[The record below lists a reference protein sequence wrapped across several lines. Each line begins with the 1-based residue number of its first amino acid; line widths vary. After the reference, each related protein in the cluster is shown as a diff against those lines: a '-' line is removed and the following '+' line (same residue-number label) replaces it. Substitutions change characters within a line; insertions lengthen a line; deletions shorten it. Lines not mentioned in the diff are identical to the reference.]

1 MLLQC
6 FQQRTGRMAGALF
19 SCLAMAFAVAGC
31 ASLPPPPAET
41 AVQLANVPVFAQAD
55 LQCGP
60 AALASVLSA
69 SGVATTPETL
79 ISDLFIPARKGSLQV
94 ELAAQARLRERV
106 PLLLEP
112 SESQLIKALREGQPA
127 LLLLNLGVRSYP
139 IWHYAALT
147 GYDPVEGYTLNNG
160 RAKPETLA
168 RGQFLRQWNGAD
180 RWAMTLHPP
189 AEPPA
194 YADPARWI
202 AAAAP
207 LQRSAP
213 QAAETAYRAAVQRWP
228 DVALA
233 WAALGAARFAVGDTA
248 EALSSLRKAAQLA
261 PADAA
266 IANNLAS
273 VELARGCVVA
283 ARQALSTVEVPAA
296 QAAVAQ
302 AVRATRLEIEAA
314 GPDRCPD

>member
-1 MLLQC
+1 MLQSV
-6 FQQRTGRMAGALF
+6 QRRTGRKTGALF
-19 SCLAMAFAVAGC
+19 LCWAMALLLAGC
-31 ASLPPPPAET
+31 ATLPPPPAET
-41 AVQLANVPVFAQAD
+41 AVQLANVPAFAQAD

-69 SGVATTPETL
+69 SGVPTTPEILTP
-79 ISDLFIPARKGSLQV
+79 DLFIPARKGSLQV

-106 PLLLEP
+106 PLPLEP
-112 SESQLIKALREGQPA
+112 SETQLVKALREGQPV

-139 IWHYAALT
+139 VWHYAALT

-160 RAKPETLA
+160 KAKPETVA
-168 RGQFLRQWNGAD
+168 RGKFLRQWNWAD
-180 RWAMTLHPP
+180 RWAMTLHAP

-213 QAAETAYRAAVQRWP
+213 QAAEKAYRAAVQRWP
-228 DVALA
+228 DAALA
-233 WAALGAARFAVGDTA
+233 WAALGAARFAAGDA
-248 EALSSLRKAAQLA
+248 GEALSSLRKAAQLA
-261 PADAA
+261 PNDAA

-273 VELARGCVVA
+273 VELARGCVAA
-283 ARQALSTVEVPAA
+283 ARKVLSAVEVPAA

-302 AVRATRLEIEAA
+302 AVQATRQEIEAA
-314 GPDRCPD
+314 GPDRCPN

>member
-1 MLLQC
+1 MGLPLHS
-6 FQQRTGRMAGALF
+6 QRIRHVAGALF
-19 SCLAMAFAVAGC
+19 LLVMVSAC
-31 ASLPPPPAET
+31 ATLPPPPDEA
-41 AVQLANVPVFAQAD
+41 AVQIANVPAFAQAD

-69 SGVATTPETL
+69 SGVSTTPETL
-79 ISDLFIPARKGSLQV
+79 TPDLFIPARKGSLQV

-112 SESQLIKALREGQPA
+112 SEIQLIKALREGQPV

-139 IWHYAALT
+139 LWHYAALT
-147 GYDPVEGYTLNNG
+147 GYDPIEGYTLNNG
-160 RAKPETLA
+160 KAKSEVVE
-168 RGQFLRQWNGAD
+168 RSKFLRQWNWAD
-180 RWAMTLHPP
+180 RWAMTLHRPT
-189 AEPPA
+189 EPPT

-213 QAAETAYRAAVQRWP
+213 QAAEKAYRAAVQRWP
-228 DVALA
+228 DAALT
-233 WAALGAARFAVGDTA
+233 WAALGAARFAVGDA
-248 EALSSLRKAAQLA
+248 GEALSSLRKAAQLA

-273 VELARGCVVA
+273 VELARGCVTA
-283 ARQALSTVEVPAA
+283 ARKVLSAVEVPAA
-296 QAAVAQ
+296 QVVVAEAVQ
-302 AVRATRLEIEAA
+302 ATRLEIEAA
-314 GPDRCPD
+314 GPDRCPN